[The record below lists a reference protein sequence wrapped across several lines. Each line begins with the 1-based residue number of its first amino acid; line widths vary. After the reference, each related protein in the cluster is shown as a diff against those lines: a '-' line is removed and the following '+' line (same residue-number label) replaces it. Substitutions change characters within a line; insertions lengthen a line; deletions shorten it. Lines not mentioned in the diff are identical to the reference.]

1 MAKVTISISP
11 GAEQGTTYANITAE
25 GETSEVEA
33 MTQAVDKLM
42 QHYPVLKPKPETRA
56 VFPRR

>member
-11 GAEQGTTYANITAE
+11 GPEGSTYANITAE
-25 GETSEVEA
+25 GETNEVAA
-33 MTQAVDKLM
+33 MTEAVDSLM